1 MLVFRFTAGPD
12 KAQLERR
19 DPGEHL
25 VAALK
30 SSSRLIAHGGLDVP
44 RSSNNTPSLKKKKKK
59 TAHNLMEDT
68 HLHTQTHKQVHS
80 LFFFFTSRV
89 EILLTLL

>member
-1 MLVFRFTAGPD
+1 MLVFRFAAGPD

-19 DPGEHL
+19 DPDEHL

-44 RSSNNTPSLKKKKKK
+44 RSSIIPPVSKKKK
-59 TAHNLMEDT
+59 T
-68 HLHTQTHKQVHS
+68 Q
-80 LFFFFTSRV
+80 
-89 EILLTLL
+89 LTI